1 MLIVFS
7 GLPGTG
13 KTTLC
18 QALIKKRGFTYIRID
33 EIEFTIQQYNNSFEK
48 IGAIG
53 YEIAFSI
60 ALSNL
65 KLGNIVVADNVNPVI
80 ESRKKWKKVAQKAN
94 VKIIEIEVICSDKV
108 EHKKRIETRSS
119 DIENF
124 KLPNWCSVQ
133 THDYQLRSD
142 KRLVIDTAKLT
153 PENSIIEIEKYLNAS
168 LDLT

>member
-18 QALIKKRGFTYIRID
+18 QALIKKKGFTYIRID
-33 EIEFTIQQYNNSFEK
+33 EIEFAIQQYNNSSEK
-48 IGAIG
+48 IRAIG

-65 KLGNIVVADNVNPVI
+65 KLGNTVVADSVNPVI
-80 ESRKKWKKVAQKAN
+80 ESRLKWKEIAQKVN
-94 VKIIEIEVICSDKV
+94 VKIIEIEVVCSDKA
-108 EHKKRIETRSS
+108 EHKRRIETRSS

-124 KLPNWCSVQ
+124 KLPDWQSVQ
-133 THDYQLRSD
+133 IHDYQLRTD
-142 KRLVIDTAKLT
+142 KRLIIDTAKIT
-153 PENSIIEIEKYLNAS
+153 PENALTEIEKYIS
-168 LDLT
+168 STI